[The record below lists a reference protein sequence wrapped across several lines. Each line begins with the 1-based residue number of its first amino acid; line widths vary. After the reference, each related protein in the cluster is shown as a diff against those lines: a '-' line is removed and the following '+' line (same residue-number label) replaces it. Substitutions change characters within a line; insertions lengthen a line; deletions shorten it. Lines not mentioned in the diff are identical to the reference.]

1 MARALGLLAVTSVYA
16 FTHDESAACYA
27 SRYPDLHAR
36 FCATD
41 RCDTQALHDHYKNE
55 GATEGRRWGCG
66 SRFDAV
72 SDLHVARQGASPDS
86 GPQRLEP
93 LCAALS
99 YFVELAPTGE
109 LQLDRI
115 LKQRASEGHWV
126 PQSGK
131 PRFYPNNFT
140 VINDLYIS
148 ESTSKSP
155 YEGFKFPRFGETLWD
170 SYRSNAQRMSGAIGE
185 HAIKALGGE
194 RPKLILE
201 AGSFIGSGALHAW
214 QPLLDPAGGILICID
229 SWLGDIN
236 MRLGKHFQ
244 RWMALEN
251 GFPSLGKVFMAR
263 VLASGHSDKVF
274 PLSVPAMLGFKL
286 IYLLGYRVDLIYVDS
301 AHERGET
308 LFETYMAWEL
318 LRPGGVLMGDDY
330 KGFPAVKR
338 DIDLFAKCVGLTLTF
353 LPDGNTWMLVKP
365 SGL

>member
-1 MARALGLLAVTSVYA
+1 MKAAFRVFAFSSIVSLCQAQSAKNAPTSTSGFQEELNYRVL
-16 FTHDESAACYA
+16 FET
-27 SRYPDLHAR
+27 
-36 FCATD
+36 
-41 RCDTQALHDHYKNE
+41 
-55 GATEGRRWGCG
+55 
-66 SRFDAV
+66 
-72 SDLHVARQGASPDS
+72 DS

-99 YFVELAPTGE
+99 YFIKLAPTGE
-109 LQLDRI
+109 LQLDHI
-115 LKQRASEGHWV
+115 LKQRASEGHWI

-170 SYRSNAQRMSGAIGE
+170 SYRSNAQKMSGAIGE
-185 HAIKALGGE
+185 HAIKALGGQ